1 MNRKIV
7 VLGSLALSLTNFR
20 FQLLKTLVDNGC
32 EVYACAPNADIEII
46 EKLTKIGVHYEHMAI
61 ENTGLNPFKDMFN
74 CWKMAKKLKKLNPD
88 YILSYTMK
96 PVIYGSLAAQMAGVK
111 NIYSMITGLGYG
123 FTSQSIK
130 ARIIGI
136 IMSGLLKLSLYY
148 NKRVFFQNP
157 DDIEIFNI
165 KGILNNKTKTQLIN
179 GSGVNLEHYK
189 KTPLP
194 EKFSFLLIA
203 RLIKDKGIYEYVD
216 AAKIV
221 KEKYPEITF
230 NLAGWIDNNPS
241 AIKKHE
247 LDKWVSNGTINF
259 LGKLKDVRPALENC
273 SVYVLP
279 SYREGT
285 PRTVLEAMATGRA
298 ILTTDAP
305 GCRETVVDGEN
316 GYIVPLKDYKTLA
329 AKMIKMI
336 EFPQLNMKMANQS
349 HKIVTDK
356 YNVNEVNKVILKT
369 MNL

>member
-1 MNRKIV
+1 M
-7 VLGSLALSLTNFR
+7 
-20 FQLLKTLVDNGC
+20 
-32 EVYACAPNADIEII
+32 
-46 EKLTKIGVHYEHMAI
+46 
-61 ENTGLNPFKDMFN
+61 
-74 CWKMAKKLKKLNPD
+74 
-88 YILSYTMK
+88 
-96 PVIYGSLAAQMAGVK
+96 
-111 NIYSMITGLGYG
+111 
-123 FTSQSIK
+123 
-130 ARIIGI
+130 
-136 IMSGLLKLSLYY
+136 
-148 NKRVFFQNP
+148 
-157 DDIEIFNI
+157 
-165 KGILNNKTKTQLIN
+165 
-179 GSGVNLEHYK
+179 
-189 KTPLP
+189 
-194 EKFSFLLIA
+194 
-203 RLIKDKGIYEYVD
+203 
-216 AAKIV
+216 
-221 KEKYPEITF
+221 
-230 NLAGWIDNNPS
+230 AGWIDNNPS